1 MVSHVNHG
9 VAARER
15 ARSTPPENAA
25 GVATHMLAAVMVL
38 FSVLF
43 LAWVRVSSLHL
54 GYELGRL
61 RAEQDALLQDNRALQ
76 VEAGT
81 LRSPAQLQNLAR
93 RLNMVPPQASSVVE
107 GGTP

>member
-1 MVSHVNHG
+1 MVSHATHG

-15 ARSTPPENAA
+15 AISRPPDGAA
-25 GVATHMLAAVMVL
+25 GVLTHILAALMVL
-38 FSVLF
+38 CSVLF

-61 RAEQDALLQDNRALQ
+61 RAQQDALLQDNRALQ

-81 LRSPAQLQNLAR
+81 LRSPAQLQNLAH